1 MSDFKLAEDF
11 EQLADTVIANHE
23 ITTDSGKAILGF
35 VGRIELDEKNENY
48 GGITTSVVAVG
59 DIVAM
64 QEMIYAE
71 LSSEIETGNPPE
83 LLFILASAVQAVM
96 NDYDISQDMLDQ
108 MLEQKIGWVTP
119 DEDNRVLH

>member
-1 MSDFKLAEDF
+1 MNGFEMAADVERNSEDLIAKHGIHAE
-11 EQLADTVIANHE
+11 
-23 ITTDSGKAILGF
+23 SGKAILSI
-35 VGRIELDEKNENY
+35 VGQIDLDESKESF
-48 GGITTSVVAVG
+48 GEIRTSVIAQG
-59 DIVAM
+59 DPVAM
-64 QEMIYAE
+64 QEMLYAE